1 VGRGREASGV
11 GWGSRSN
18 PDFPLDG
25 TLADF
30 KLCFFVGGF
39 SPSSPQSF
47 HSVFAPSELVFP
59 PASHRALCYSMVYIK
74 TVKKKTKSVEKKF
87 TWLRLV

>member
-1 VGRGREASGV
+1 MGRGREASGV
-11 GWGSRSN
+11 GWGSGSN

-74 TVKKKTKSVEKKF
+74 TVKKNEIG
-87 TWLRLV
+87 